1 MTSIFRRFHNWLSW
15 QRISVQEFR
24 IKQPKK
30 EAALVLLYTIFYIF
44 AAGVFGYL
52 IKHKPLPIWG
62 AADFTTDVWY
72 ALVFKIGFLLVVPG
86 IWFFLRGYH
95 IRDLLPGWKL
105 QFKSVF
111 PIIIAY
117 ALGVIINLPEGHF
130 NFISEAAGHFS
141 TGELTA
147 RVGLGFL
154 LPLFM
159 AAIPEEFFYRGILQ
173 TRIELLLGRIAAI
186 SITVLL
192 FTAWHLPTRFLLSQG
207 IEGSA
212 GDLGS
217 VLLGT
222 GVPVLIFGLIFGVL
236 WDRCRSL
243 LTLIAFHW
251 GVDTLPILISL
262 VGADH

>member
-1 MTSIFRRFHNWLSW
+1 MRTLGRLYSWISW
-15 QRISVQEFR
+15 QRVSIDQFR
-24 IKQPKK
+24 IKQPKR
-30 EAALVLLYTIFYIF
+30 EAIVVLAYAIFYVLVAVII
-44 AAGVFGYL
+44 GYL
-52 IKHKPLPIWG
+52 IKYKPLPILG
-62 AADFTTDVWY
+62 SASFLTTVWY
-72 ALVFKIGFLLVVPG
+72 ALVFKIGFLLIVPG

-111 PIIIAY
+111 SIIIAY
-117 ALGVIINLPEGHF
+117 VLGVSINVLQGHF
-130 NFISEAAGHFS
+130 NFILEAAGHFS
-141 TGELTA
+141 TGELTT
-147 RVGLGFL
+147 RIGLGIL

-173 TRIELLLGRIAAI
+173 TRLELLLGRIAAI

-212 GDLGS
+212 GDFGS
-217 VLLGT
+217 VLLGI

-236 WDRCRSL
+236 WDRYRSL

-251 GVDTLPILISL
+251 GVDTLPITISL
-262 VGADH
+262 VGIDY